1 MVPPS
6 RWCGVRACELRN
18 SPFGLLS
25 ERTTCFSYG
34 DAICT
39 GGKVEP
45 NCKLHS
51 GSLSG
56 SAAAPVMFPAVLIAP
71 AIAIP
76 CPSSTRRLIK
86 PLPATGSC
94 GGVRPTR
101 FEFIMMSSRM
111 RDVLCILLFPIGQY
125 AELRCSRCPVDKA
138 VARSIRIT
146 ASNVIGAAGPF
157 PLWVIS
163 RHMQCKK
170 PCPLYTQERTCAAQ
184 RAMSALGQKQT
195 LHYLLNYFVGTGK
208 KRRWDVEPER
218 F

>member
-1 MVPPS
+1 MEKWRPFGVMVPPS
-6 RWCGVRACELRN
+6 RWWGVRACELRN

-94 GGVRPTR
+94 EGVRPTR
-101 FEFIMMSSRM
+101 FEFVMMSSRM
-111 RDVLCILLFPIGQY
+111 RDVLRILLSPIGQY
-125 AELRCSRCPVDKA
+125 AELRCSRCPDDKA
-138 VARSIRIT
+138 VAGSIRIT
-146 ASNVIGAAGPF
+146 ASNVIGATGLCS
-157 PLWVIS
+157 LWVKS
-163 RHMQCKK
+163 ELMQRNMS
-170 PCPLYTQERTCAAQ
+170 CPLYPRTCAVQHPLWAS
-184 RAMSALGQKQT
+184 RDHS
-195 LHYLLNYFVGTGK
+195 
-208 KRRWDVEPER
+208 RDS
-218 F
+218 

>member
-1 MVPPS
+1 MEKWRPFGVMVPPS

-18 SPFGLLS
+18 SPLGLLS

-56 SAAAPVMFPAVLIAP
+56 SAAAPVMVPAVPIAP

-76 CPSSTRRLIK
+76 CPSSARRSIK

-94 GGVRPTR
+94 EAVRPTR
-101 FEFIMMSSRM
+101 FELIMMSSWM
-111 RDVLCILLFPIGQY
+111 RDVLHILLFPIDHH
-125 AELRCSRCPVDKA
+125 ADLRCSRCPDDKA
-138 VARSIRIT
+138 AGQAIIT
-146 ASNVIGAAGPF
+146 VQT
-157 PLWVIS
+157 
-163 RHMQCKK
+163 RH
-170 PCPLYTQERTCAAQ
+170 
-184 RAMSALGQKQT
+184 
-195 LHYLLNYFVGTGK
+195 
-208 KRRWDVEPER
+208 
-218 F
+218 